1 MFCYGC
7 GSSRHIFG
15 DERCGA
21 LGQKC
26 HSCGAI
32 GHFSTV
38 CRKGRRQSNSHNHRG
53 RGSHQVKTAEE
64 RNDCETYGS
73 YQVYA
78 NTAGEWLFKTSQNNA
93 NHSRAQVLVDTA
105 QVEFI
110 IDSGAT
116 CDIIDMSTFQAK
128 FKGQVKVYPTNVK
141 IHTYGSKEP
150 LRLYGVFYPCLTYN
164 SNRKIGRV
172 IIVESMDAGCILSKN
187 SSVTLGLLAV
197 KESVNVVSSSTE
209 SIINKF
215 PEVFTGLG
223 KLKDHKLKLYV
234 DKTVPPVIQPARK
247 EPYHKRVKI
256 GEAID
261 KLLADGVIELATGPT
276 EWCSPLHAMV
286 KKDKSLR
293 VCVDMRKVNEAI
305 LRTRHPIPT
314 LDDAIEQIAEA
325 KSTIFSKVDLNQGYH
340 QIELDEE
347 SRNLTTFACSKGIFR
362 YLRLVFG
369 VSSALEH
376 FQFLLSQLFV
386 GEKGIVVIFDDILI
400 HGANQKE
407 HDRAL
412 TSFFEI
418 MRENNLTLNK
428 GKCMFNQTEI

>member
-1 MFCYGC
+1 MFCC

-53 RGSHQVKTAEE
+53 RGYHQVKTAEE
-64 RNDCETYGS
+64 RKDCETYGS

-150 LRLYGVFYPCLTYN
+150 LRLHGVFYPCLTYN

-223 KLKDHKLKLYV
+223 KLKDYKLKLYV

-276 EWCSPLHAMV
+276 EWCLPLHAMV

-428 GKCMFNQTEI
+428 GKCMFDQTEI

>member
-1 MFCYGC
+1 M
-7 GSSRHIFG
+7 
-15 DERCGA
+15 
-21 LGQKC
+21 
-26 HSCGAI
+26 
-32 GHFSTV
+32 
-38 CRKGRRQSNSHNHRG
+38 
-53 RGSHQVKTAEE
+53 
-64 RNDCETYGS
+64 
-73 YQVYA
+73 
-78 NTAGEWLFKTSQNNA
+78 
-93 NHSRAQVLVDTA
+93 LVDTA

-197 KESVNVVSSSTE
+197 KESVNVVSLSTE

-247 EPYHKRVKI
+247 EPYHLRVKI

-340 QIELDEE
+340 HIELDE
-347 SRNLTTFACSKGIFR
+347 
-362 YLRLVFG
+362 
-369 VSSALEH
+369 
-376 FQFLLSQLFV
+376 
-386 GEKGIVVIFDDILI
+386 
-400 HGANQKE
+400 
-407 HDRAL
+407 
-412 TSFFEI
+412 
-418 MRENNLTLNK
+418 
-428 GKCMFNQTEI
+428 

>member
-1 MFCYGC
+1 
-7 GSSRHIFG
+7 
-15 DERCGA
+15 
-21 LGQKC
+21 
-26 HSCGAI
+26 
-32 GHFSTV
+32 
-38 CRKGRRQSNSHNHRG
+38 
-53 RGSHQVKTAEE
+53 
-64 RNDCETYGS
+64 
-73 YQVYA
+73 
-78 NTAGEWLFKTSQNNA
+78 
-93 NHSRAQVLVDTA
+93 
-105 QVEFI
+105 
-110 IDSGAT
+110 
-116 CDIIDMSTFQAK
+116 
-128 FKGQVKVYPTNVK
+128 
-141 IHTYGSKEP
+141 
-150 LRLYGVFYPCLTYN
+150 
-164 SNRKIGRV
+164 
-172 IIVESMDAGCILSKN
+172 
-187 SSVTLGLLAV
+187 
-197 KESVNVVSSSTE
+197 
-209 SIINKF
+209 
-215 PEVFTGLG
+215 
-223 KLKDHKLKLYV
+223 
-234 DKTVPPVIQPARK
+234 
-247 EPYHKRVKI
+247 
-256 GEAID
+256 
-261 KLLADGVIELATGPT
+261 
-276 EWCSPLHAMV
+276 MV

-412 TSFFEI
+412 TIFFEI
-418 MRENNLTLNK
+418 MHENNLTLNK